1 MNPEKHKEIETEDHG
16 LHLRRVLDDVALLR
30 DVHAVKELSSK
41 SAAAMSPEQPLSIE
55 ALRGRVS
62 LTFRIS
68 LFRTRQICWMS
79 AADWETASRELPDR
93 TSSSFWALEIST
105 STPDCMMTLRTSF
118 SPMKFLF
125 DRENQPRTSPQLHWT
140 AHDGSWPPIPGSLS
154 NPPPLPT
161 VTIN

>member
-1 MNPEKHKEIETEDHG
+1 MNPLPLREPRKAQRNRDRGPWSPFTPYPRRRCPSPRRTYRQGTAKPLRLGTENY
-16 LHLRRVLDDVALLR
+16 
-30 DVHAVKELSSK
+30 
-41 SAAAMSPEQPLSIE
+41 
-55 ALRGRVS
+55 

-125 DRENQPRTSPQLHWT
+125 NEDNQPPCSH
-140 AHDGSWPPIPGSLS
+140 GIPDR
-154 NPPPLPT
+154 P
-161 VTIN
+161 